1 MSVSP
6 ADPADPLVPAARRAA
21 CEHAETGRR
30 LPGRLGLLGA
40 GTAVPVVPGIVMAA
54 GARTGIT
61 VLAAVAT
68 VVIVA
73 TAAMYRSW
81 QETRRTEIEWHS
93 VNAVA
98 DALAACINNVHHSAT
113 GLPCGQ
119 EAAEADHVRSSAR
132 SFLAGPGAV
141 ILTRLS
147 WPTGTPDPQPPHER
161 RRLR

>member
-6 ADPADPLVPAARRAA
+6 VDPAGSPAPAARRPA
-21 CEHAETGRR
+21 CEHAKTGRR

-40 GTAVPVVPGIVMAA
+40 GTAVPGIVMAA

-73 TAAMYRSW
+73 VAGMYRSR

-98 DALAACINNVHHSAT
+98 DALAACISNVHHRAA
-113 GLPCGQ
+113 GLPGRQ
-119 EAAEADHVRSSAR
+119 EAAEAEHVRSSAR
-132 SFLAGPGAV
+132 SFLAGPGAAV
-141 ILTRLS
+141 LTRLS
-147 WPTGTPDPQPPHER
+147 WPGRTPDPQPPRGYR
-161 RRLR
+161 RPR

>member
-6 ADPADPLVPAARRAA
+6 ADPARSPVPAARRPV
-21 CEHAETGRR
+21 CEHAKTGRR
-30 LPGRLGLLGA
+30 LPGGLGLLGA

-73 TAAMYRSW
+73 VAGMYRSR

-98 DALAACINNVHHSAT
+98 DALAACISNVHHSAA

-119 EAAEADHVRSSAR
+119 EAAEAEHVRSSAR
-132 SFLAGPGAV
+132 SFLAGPGAAV
-141 ILTRLS
+141 LTRLS
-147 WPTGTPDPQPPHER
+147 WPANTPDPQPPR
-161 RRLR
+161 GQRRLP